1 MRKSKYMIDN
11 LCKLALEHGGFVQE
25 LVVPTELTGGTG
37 LTNPT
42 LLIEDGKYILNLR
55 HVQYSL
61 YHSEGQQKYQTA
73 WGPLTY
79 FNPEDDITL
88 RTVNYICELDPDTL
102 SITKYTKTD
111 TSKLDVKP
119 LWEFIGLED
128 ARLVR
133 WNNKLYQSGVR
144 RDTTTNGVGRM
155 ELSEIVDNVEVSRAR
170 IEPPKETYCEK
181 NWMPVLD
188 LPYHYV
194 KWTNPTEVVKV
205 NLDTNKAETVHMVN
219 QQINVPRDL
228 RGGSQVVRYKDYYV
242 ALTHEVDLWKDR
254 RDRKD
259 AQYYHRFIVWDLNW
273 NIKYYSQE
281 FKFMTARIEFSCGLA
296 IQDGQ
301 MIIPFGFQDTT
312 AFILKLPVEV
322 FEYMVGMSDGLEVNN
337 INKTDYLLESFIKFP
352 YNDVSTYA
360 LADRYYKSKHYASA
374 LSFYLRTAEYS
385 ELPNTVYTSL
395 IMVAKCLDKIG
406 RRPHATSVAYYNAI
420 SYMPN
425 RPEGYLLLS
434 KYHEL
439 KKEYHQAYLNACIGL
454 QYTSYCKENKELE
467 YPGEY
472 ALLFQK
478 AISAWY
484 IGKEEEA
491 TDLFNLL
498 QSKYNLQGNYKTTVE
513 NNLSYILGKPTN
525 VLEDFPFVN
534 CISLDESESRRQNLD
549 VKFKEYGINNYKMYV
564 YNRYNGEYNIKGDRV
579 NELNIAN
586 IGATTSH
593 ILTIKQWLD
602 ESNDEYAFFCE
613 DDLSF
618 ETLQYW
624 TFKWKD
630 FISKLPEDWE
640 AVQLCLLSEID
651 RDIKFIQ
658 RDWRDWGCQAY
669 IIKRTYAEKL
679 LAIHYNNGDFD
690 FSIPGME
697 GYMPCIENVLFDGIG
712 KVYNFPLFV
721 EDINFDSTYDAKE
734 NRNTNIRGYN
744 HVINWWKTKK
754 FFLPEKFN
762 S

>member
-1 MRKSKYMIDN
+1 MIDN
-11 LCKLALEHGGFVQE
+11 LCKLALEHGGYVQK
-25 LVVPTELTGGTG
+25 LVIPAELTESTG
-37 LTNPT
+37 LTNPS
-42 LLIEDGKYILNLR
+42 LIVVDGKYILNLR

-61 YHSEGQQKYQTA
+61 YHSEGQQKFQTA
-73 WGPLTY
+73 WGPLAY

-88 RTVNYICELDPDTL
+88 RTKNYMCELDLETL
-102 SITKYTKTD
+102 AIKSYNVTD

-119 LWEFIGLED
+119 IWEFIGLED
-128 ARLVR
+128 ARLVK

-155 ELSEIVDNVEVSRAR
+155 ELSEIVDNTEVSRAR
-170 IEPPKETYCEK
+170 IEPPTDSYCEK

-205 NLDTNKAETVHMVN
+205 DTKTNKAETVCIVN
-219 QQINVPRDL
+219 QQINMPRDL

-242 ALTHEVDLWKDR
+242 AITHEVDLWKDK

-312 AFILKLPVEV
+312 AFILKFPVEV
-322 FEYMVGMSDGLEVNN
+322 FEYLVGMSDGLEMSN

-360 LADRYYKSKHYASA
+360 LADSYYKSKHYTSA

-395 IMVAKCLDKIG
+395 IRIAQCLDKIG
-406 RRPHATSVAYYNAI
+406 RRPHATSIAYYNAI

-434 KYHEL
+434 KYYEL
-439 KKEYHQAYLNACIGL
+439 KKEYHQTYINACIGL
-454 QYTSYCKENKELE
+454 QYTSYCKENAELE
-467 YPGEY
+467 YPGDY
-472 ALLFQK
+472 ALYFQK
-478 AISAWY
+478 AIAAWY
-484 IGKEEEA
+484 IGKEQEA
-491 TDLFNLL
+491 EDLF
-498 QSKYNLQGNYKTTVE
+498 KYLKARYQLPDEYTSIIN
-513 NNLSYILGKPTN
+513 NNLKYITGK
-525 VLEDFPFVN
+525 VYDKLKGFPVVN
-534 CISLDESESRRQNLD
+534 CISLDESENRRHNLD
-549 VKFKEYGINNYKMYV
+549 KKFKEHGIDKYKMHIFS
-564 YNRYNGEYNIKGDRV
+564 RYKGGYNIVGKHSESV
-579 NELNIAN
+579 LVPH
-586 IGATTSH
+586 IGAITSH
-593 ILTIKQWLD
+593 IQTIKDWLD
-602 ESNDEYAFFCE
+602 TSTDEYAFFCE

-618 ETLQYW
+618 DTLQYW
-624 TFKWKD
+624 KFSWKD
-630 FISKLPEDWE
+630 FMSKLPDDWE
-640 AVQLCLLSEID
+640 ALQLCLISEVN
-651 RDIKFIQ
+651 RDVYFTE
-658 RDWRDWGCQAY
+658 RGHWDWGCQAY
-669 IIKRTYAEKL
+669 VLKRSYAKKLVSLHYKDGTYDLTIPEL
-679 LAIHYNNGDFD
+679 DFT
-690 FSIPGME
+690 
-697 GYMPCIENVLFDGIG
+697 PCIEHVLFDGIG

-721 EDINFDSTYDAKE
+721 EDISFESTYALE
-734 NRNTNIRGYN
+734 RHVNTNAYDHIL
-744 HVINWWKTKK
+744 NWWKTEN
-754 FFLPEKFN
+754 FYLPERFN